1 MEKVLEK
8 SFTGLK
14 GMSVVVTGAT
24 GFIGRHLVE
33 RLLQEEARLEIVTRN
48 RRRVP
53 QEWQG
58 RSSVMEKDIAE
69 GTFQLDS
76 RAEVVFHCAGEIRDP
91 RRFYKANVEGT
102 RNVLNAC
109 VRNGIKRFVYLSS
122 VGVIGMEKPGT
133 FDETSPCFPKNDY
146 EQSKLEAEKL
156 ALETGQREGLSVAIL
171 RPSIVY
177 GPGKLSGRDSFLSL
191 IRSIKRGYFRYIGT
205 KKSIYNIIC
214 VGDIVEALLYL
225 AISPVVEKKKIFIIN
240 DPMAW
245 GDFVP
250 YIQSLLH
257 VERKVGTIPKML
269 AFSLALGGEL
279 GALFGAKVPFSIT
292 RFKALTSETIFS
304 SERLRK
310 ETDFKFLYGNRE
322 GLRNTVNYYRQNNL
336 L

>member
-1 MEKVLEK
+1 MPLQIK
-8 SFTGLK
+8 SNNIA
-14 GMSVVVTGAT
+14 VTGAT

-33 RLLQEEARLEIVTRN
+33 RLLQEETQLQIITRD

-53 QEWQG
+53 SEWQG

-69 GTFQLDS
+69 SAFQLS
-76 RAEVVFHCAGEIRDP
+76 PGTGVVFHCAGETSDP
-91 RRFYKANVEGT
+91 RQFYKTNVEGT
-102 RNVLNAC
+102 RNVLDAC
-109 VRNGIKRFVYLSS
+109 VGKGIKRFVYLSS
-122 VGVIGMEKPGT
+122 VGVMGMEKPGT
-133 FDETSPCFPKNDY
+133 FDEISPCSPKNDY

-156 ALETGQREGLSVAIL
+156 ILETSQKEGLPVVIL

-177 GPGKLSGRDSFLSL
+177 GPGKLSERDSFLSL

-205 KKSIYNIIC
+205 KKSIYNIVY

-257 VERKVGTIPKML
+257 IERKTGTIPKML
-269 AFSLALGGEL
+269 AFLLALGGEL
-279 GALFGAKVPFSIT
+279 GATVGIKMPFSIT

-322 GLRNTVNYYRQNNL
+322 GLKNTINRYRQNNL